1 MARVREADP
10 DMPAD
15 QVAGALD
22 ALSSSSAVLRSLGQA
37 LAGGAGALTAGAP
50 PVAGKLVDELR
61 RRGSALPEPSCAR
74 CGRTG
79 WPLTASAEGGVC
91 ARCRRRQLACACI
104 SCQVV
109 KPVAGRDEE
118 GRPLCA
124 RCAPRPQRPCSRC
137 GRTRV
142 VARRARDGQGD
153 LCDRCYKG
161 PVARC
166 LSCGR
171 ERPCNFVAEGR
182 PICISCSPRRL
193 LACAHCG
200 QLKPPCAHWP
210 EGPVCEPCYRAAL
223 GRWGCCAACSAERR
237 LVWPPGPGA
246 THCASC
252 SGGPGLANC
261 AACGVEER
269 PYKNGLCVRCAL
281 AERAR
286 EVLGDGP
293 GPLSSVR
300 DALVSAPQ
308 PYSAHNWLRSGVSA
322 AILAE
327 LASGALALTH
337 EALDHHP
344 RPRAANY
351 LRHVLV
357 AHGVLAERDDALARL
372 EAWVAA
378 RLGSAAPQHRQALR
392 SYARWR
398 VLRRAR
404 QRAEAARRPPTRTA
418 RAKTCLNAAMAFL
431 NFLDEEGT
439 DLQGAAQADMDTWLC
454 TGPSSAAEVADFI
467 DWAMG
472 RKLCGRLVVASRRSN
487 EGLAMDDDARFEVVR
502 RLLRDDSLEVADR
515 VAGCL
520 VLLYGQQ
527 ISRIVTLRRDQLQ
540 ERGGALQLHLGPTS
554 IEVPEPL
561 ASLLESLARSRRPKV
576 GVVPVTPSPW
586 LFPGLDPGQPLNAAY
601 LGERLR
607 RLGVATM
614 PGRRRALVHLA
625 GQLPAAVV
633 ADLVGIH
640 ATTAVAWSRAAGADW
655 TTYAAELVRDRD
667 RGARLTP
674 AGTTAD

>member
-1 MARVREADP
+1 M
-10 DMPAD
+10 
-15 QVAGALD
+15 
-22 ALSSSSAVLRSLGQA
+22 
-37 LAGGAGALTAGAP
+37 
-50 PVAGKLVDELR
+50 
-61 RRGSALPEPSCAR
+61 
-74 CGRTG
+74 
-79 WPLTASAEGGVC
+79 
-91 ARCRRRQLACACI
+91 
-104 SCQVV
+104 
-109 KPVAGRDEE
+109 
-118 GRPLCA
+118 
-124 RCAPRPQRPCSRC
+124 
-137 GRTRV
+137 
-142 VARRARDGQGD
+142 
-153 LCDRCYKG
+153 
-161 PVARC
+161 
-166 LSCGR
+166 
-171 ERPCNFVAEGR
+171 
-182 PICISCSPRRL
+182 
-193 LACAHCG
+193 
-200 QLKPPCAHWP
+200 
-210 EGPVCEPCYRAAL
+210 
-223 GRWGCCAACSAERR
+223 
-237 LVWPPGPGA
+237 
-246 THCASC
+246 
-252 SGGPGLANC
+252 
-261 AACGVEER
+261 
-269 PYKNGLCVRCAL
+269 
-281 AERAR
+281 
-286 EVLGDGP
+286 LGDGP

-308 PYSAHNWLRSGVSA
+308 PYSAHNWLRSGVSG

-378 RLGSAAPQHRQALR
+378 RLRCAAPQHRQALR
-392 SYARWR
+392 SYATWR

-431 NFLDEEGT
+431 NFLDDRGMG
-439 DLQGAAQADMDTWLC
+439 LQGAAQADMDTWLC

-472 RKLCGRLVVASRRSN
+472 RKLCGELVVASRRSN
-487 EGLAMDDDARFEVVR
+487 EGLAMDDDHRFGLVR

-527 ISRIVTLRRDQLQ
+527 ISRIVTLRRDQLE

-561 ASLLESLARSRRPKV
+561 ANLLEALARSHRPKV

-586 LFPGLDPGQPLNAAY
+586 LFPGLRPGQPLNAAY

-607 RLGVATM
+607 RLGVDHRAA
-614 PGRRRALVHLA
+614 PAPALVHLA

-633 ADLVGIH
+633 ADLGISPP
-640 ATTAVAWSRAAGADW
+640 TAVHWARAAGADW
-655 TTYAAELVRDRD
+655 TTYAAEFTR
-667 RGARLTP
+667 AQ
-674 AGTTAD
+674 AATAD

>member
-1 MARVREADP
+1 
-10 DMPAD
+10 
-15 QVAGALD
+15 
-22 ALSSSSAVLRSLGQA
+22 
-37 LAGGAGALTAGAP
+37 
-50 PVAGKLVDELR
+50 
-61 RRGSALPEPSCAR
+61 
-74 CGRTG
+74 
-79 WPLTASAEGGVC
+79 
-91 ARCRRRQLACACI
+91 
-104 SCQVV
+104 
-109 KPVAGRDEE
+109 
-118 GRPLCA
+118 
-124 RCAPRPQRPCSRC
+124 
-137 GRTRV
+137 
-142 VARRARDGQGD
+142 
-153 LCDRCYKG
+153 
-161 PVARC
+161 
-166 LSCGR
+166 
-171 ERPCNFVAEGR
+171 
-182 PICISCSPRRL
+182 
-193 LACAHCG
+193 
-200 QLKPPCAHWP
+200 
-210 EGPVCEPCYRAAL
+210 
-223 GRWGCCAACSAERR
+223 
-237 LVWPPGPGA
+237 
-246 THCASC
+246 
-252 SGGPGLANC
+252 
-261 AACGVEER
+261 
-269 PYKNGLCVRCAL
+269 
-281 AERAR
+281 
-286 EVLGDGP
+286 
-293 GPLSSVR
+293 
-300 DALVSAPQ
+300 
-308 PYSAHNWLRSGVSA
+308 
-322 AILAE
+322 
-327 LASGALALTH
+327 
-337 EALDHHP
+337 
-344 RPRAANY
+344 
-351 LRHVLV
+351 
-357 AHGVLAERDDALARL
+357 
-372 EAWVAA
+372 
-378 RLGSAAPQHRQALR
+378 
-392 SYARWR
+392 
-398 VLRRAR
+398 
-404 QRAEAARRPPTRTA
+404 
-418 RAKTCLNAAMAFL
+418 MAFL